1 MKHSI
6 VFLLLI
12 TVFFANSKPIE
23 ETSIFKKRYQTLKN
37 KYQTVVPLQEGEMD
51 WTYYI
56 GPRDI
61 LEITVME
68 LTEFERKGLGDE
80 LLFPVNDNGDVNL
93 PLVGLVQAKGK
104 TASELM
110 MDLTNKFKKY
120 VTVPQVSV
128 VVNKYRSK
136 LVHVL
141 GKVFQNGSIPLR
153 HEKTTLF
160 EVIAEAGGFS
170 SKLPTLEGVA
180 LNQPDMRHVYVIRD
194 GKKYVVN
201 LYDSLIDRTRDD
213 PFYMDPG
220 DKVFVPEPVETVSV
234 LGGVKKA
241 GSFELKTNFT
251 LMQALALAGS
261 FVEDSRRDLVKII
274 RKGEK
279 EPLQVNAVR
288 IFEGRDSDV
297 LLKPGDIV
305 YVAEW

>member
-213 PFYMDPG
+213 PFYMEPG

>member
-1 MKHSI
+1 LKHSI

>member
-1 MKHSI
+1 LKHSI

-213 PFYMDPG
+213 PFYMEPG

>member
-6 VFLLLI
+6 VFLLLV
-12 TVFFANSKPIE
+12 TVFCANSKPIE

-37 KYQTVVPLQEGEMD
+37 KYQKVVPLQEGEMD

-93 PLVGLVQAKGK
+93 PLVGLVEAKGK

-110 MDLTNKFKKY
+110 LDLTNKFKKY

-213 PFYMDPG
+213 PFYMEPG

-297 LLKPGDIV
+297 LLMPGDIV

>member
-6 VFLLLI
+6 VFLLLV
-12 TVFFANSKPIE
+12 TVFCANSKPIE

-37 KYQTVVPLQEGEMD
+37 KYQKVVPLQEGEMD

-213 PFYMDPG
+213 PFYMEPG

>member
-6 VFLLLI
+6 VFLLLV
-12 TVFFANSKPIE
+12 TVFCANSKPIE

-37 KYQTVVPLQEGEMD
+37 KYQKVVPLQEGEMD

-93 PLVGLVQAKGK
+93 PLVGLVEAKGK

-110 MDLTNKFKKY
+110 LDLTNKFKKY

-213 PFYMDPG
+213 PFYMEPG